1 MSSANVRFEE
11 VPVEV
16 NRNCEVFIPP
26 EPPPSRFK
34 LNHLSNDPSQDY
46 FADGMTDELITGPGQ
61 ISALRVISCTLIM
74 QYKGACKSLPQIA
87 RELNVDVVVEGT
99 LLRAGQKVRISA
111 QLIRADADVEWDWQP
126 AEREFKRAIE
136 LNPRLRNRSSL
147 VCLALERTGAAQ

>member
-1 MSSANVRFEE
+1 
-11 VPVEV
+11 
-16 NRNCEVFIPP
+16 
-26 EPPPSRFK
+26 
-34 LNHLSNDPSQDY
+34 
-46 FADGMTDELITGPGQ
+46 
-61 ISALRVISCTLIM
+61 M